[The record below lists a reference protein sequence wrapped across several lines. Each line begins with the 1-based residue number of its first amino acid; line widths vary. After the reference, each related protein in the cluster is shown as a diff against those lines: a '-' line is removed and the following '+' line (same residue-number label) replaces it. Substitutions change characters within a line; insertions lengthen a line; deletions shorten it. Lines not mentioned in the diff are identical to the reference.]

1 VEVIDMS
8 DRAETSMM
16 NVVPMSTRRAKLDYD
31 QYSEL
36 FAATYPQVVRTVW
49 FVVHDRGM
57 AEEIA
62 QDAFAELYRGW
73 SRLRTYDRPE
83 LWVRRVAIR
92 RAQREASR
100 QARRVVLEQAASDV
114 ALVADGIRLPDPEL
128 IAAIRA
134 LPPKQRAIVVL
145 FYLEDRPMNEVAGLV
160 GCSTSTGF
168 VQLHQ
173 ARKRLAAALGEEVDR
188 DDS

>member
-1 VEVIDMS
+1 MS
-8 DRAETSMM
+8 EPADISMM
-16 NVVPMSTRRAKLDYD
+16 SIVPIPSRQSQRLQEEYG
-31 QYSEL
+31 EL

-49 FVVHDRGM
+49 FVVHDHGV

-62 QDAFAELYRGW
+62 QDAFIELYRDW

-100 QARRVVLEQAASDV
+100 QARRITLERAARSVELIDE
-114 ALVADGIRLPDPEL
+114 IQLPDAEL

-145 FYLEDRPMNEVAGLV
+145 FYLEDRPMDEVAGLV

-173 ARKRLAAALGEEVDR
+173 ARKRLAAALAEEVDSDVR
-188 DDS
+188 